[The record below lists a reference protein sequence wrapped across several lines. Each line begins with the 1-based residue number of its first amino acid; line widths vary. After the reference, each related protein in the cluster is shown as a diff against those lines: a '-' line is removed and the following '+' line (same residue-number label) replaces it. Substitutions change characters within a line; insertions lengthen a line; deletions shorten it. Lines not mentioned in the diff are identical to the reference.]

1 MRSYIA
7 SKIIGVGLAVAAT
20 LSLSAPACATET
32 TFASFSP
39 AGSNPNV
46 HLTNAGN
53 GSGRL
58 NDGSFASG
66 VPTAL
71 PVQVKFSFLLPG
83 ISDFVTDVAAT
94 YTLTATIAKNTPAI
108 NAAGFSIQ
116 AGVGGTMSFIS
127 NTAILVTGPG
137 FVPHN
142 YAAGSNLLT
151 VVFNSAAL
159 AGQTGSHNLS
169 FSDGTLG
176 GGTVTFTS
184 DFLDF
189 SNTTNRDFALSLSSL
204 SPVVSAATGTN
215 KSLNSFTGSL
225 GGQFASDPAALVNGA
240 VPEPATWAM
249 MLLGMLGIGL
259 SLRGRR
265 RGGSLVSA

>member
-1 MRSYIA
+1 MRSSIV
-7 SKIIGVGLAVAAT
+7 SKIIAVAAA
-20 LSLSAPACATET
+20 LVAAFAVAAPASATET

-39 AGSNPNV
+39 VGSNPNV

-53 GSGRL
+53 ASGRL
-58 NDGSFASG
+58 NDGSFVSG

-94 YTLTATIAKNTPAI
+94 YTLTATVAKNTPAI
-108 NAAGFSIQ
+108 SAAGFLIQ
-116 AGVGGTMSFIS
+116 PGVGGSMSFIS

-137 FVPHN
+137 FTPHN

-151 VVFNSAAL
+151 VVFNGAAL
-159 AGQTGSHNLS
+159 SGQASGHNLS
-169 FSDGTLG
+169 FTDGTLG

-189 SNTTNRDFALSLSSL
+189 SNTVNRDFALSLTSL
-204 SPVVSAATGTN
+204 SPVVSAATGAN
-215 KSLNSFTGSL
+215 KSLKSFTGSI
-225 GGQFASDPAALVNGA
+225 GGQFASDPAAFVNGA

-249 MLLGMLGIGL
+249 MLLGLLGIGAG
-259 SLRGRR
+259 LRGRR
-265 RGGSLVSA
+265 HGGSLVNA